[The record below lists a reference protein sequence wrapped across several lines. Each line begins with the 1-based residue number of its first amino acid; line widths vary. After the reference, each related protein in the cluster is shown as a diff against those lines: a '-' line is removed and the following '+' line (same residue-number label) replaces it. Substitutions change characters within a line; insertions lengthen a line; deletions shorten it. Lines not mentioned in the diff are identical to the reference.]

1 MGTTALTPAWKS
13 RKYSYHNQETPQILG
28 GLRGFFLFKDM
39 KSRLS
44 FLPLCHICF
53 SNNKFDMKA
62 DVNTLTHIFWDYN
75 KKCFGNSLPTP
86 YIELF
91 DKPGKIARFEYH
103 KNGKKAK
110 KPIRNQI
117 IYFSKTYEFNE
128 NTMRDVMVHEMI
140 HYYIAWNRIKDNG
153 SHGRKF
159 WRMAKDLNEQYG
171 LNIEIY
177 AGAPLPDKPIGYFQ
191 RIINVIRRW

>member
-1 MGTTALTPAWKS
+1 MVLIPF
-13 RKYSYHNQETPQILG
+13 YYI
-28 GLRGFFLFKDM
+28 GF
-39 KSRLS
+39 R
-44 FLPLCHICF
+44 
-53 SNNKFDMKA
+53 NNKFDMKA

-177 AGAPLPDKPIGYFQ
+177 AGAPLPDKPVGYFQ
-191 RIINVIRRW
+191 RIFNFIRRW